1 MQPPPCQNG
10 VFIGDPSQPPEA
22 VMLWTDGVSMQLH
35 EVQDGMSLPLEPPPQ
50 GGYVL
55 YVGAKVRNMY
65 NCVEERGRLRDPS
78 TLIEY
83 GFDARSATLTVQA
96 DGYGWPDPAMNSN
109 VSNVNPCPDYKMQDV
124 QAHNYQMQMVVVD
137 QKTGKQ
143 VEVDKPVVPTCMQ
156 QDSAT
161 QADCICT
168 CSANYTLGKCAP
180 NVDGGT
186 TD

>member
-1 MQPPPCQNG
+1 MICPNPT
-10 VFIGDPSQPPEA
+10 FIGDPNLPPEA
-22 VMLWTDGVSMQLH
+22 VMLWTDGVSQQLH
-35 EVQDGMSLPLEPPPQ
+35 EVQDGQSLPLEPPPQ

-55 YVGAKVRNMY
+55 YVGAKVRNMN

-83 GFDARSATLTVQA
+83 GFDARSTTLQLQA
-96 DGYGWPDPAMNSN
+96 DGWGWPDATMNGA
-109 VSNVNPCPDYKMQDV
+109 VSNVNPCPDYKSRDV
-124 QAHNYQMQMVVVD
+124 QAGNYQLQMIVAD
-137 QKTGKQ
+137 QKTGKL
-143 VEVDKPVVPTCMQ
+143 VEVDKPVVPTCNQ
-156 QDSAT
+156 QDPAV

-180 NVDGGT
+180 NLDGGT